1 MENGNYYKHRHRPNR
16 RRRRARGGII
26 SFKNVVSAVP
36 GGSALLALWKATPQ
50 PIKDRFSVRKDLPP
64 DVRALFKQYGDI
76 PIASMAVCREPIKA
90 GVAAA
95 LNLLSLGQFNRNMKA
110 LNYENMF
117 HLYLQIKLIGAPVI
131 YLEKNEV
138 ITAKKMSGDPKE
150 SLPVKIPPGVR
161 PTINSLWKK
170 TLDKFG
176 DGIFAYDAVSCNC
189 QRFVSD
195 ILSANDLMTVDLLD
209 FVLQD
214 GASVVPKYLA
224 WFSRKVTDV
233 AAIFDHVRKGTGLR
247 GGSFSAYQ
255 LQSYEKYSVPD
266 EKKYADLRELYG
278 GLEQRVTDWV
288 DQKVKLY
295 DDLEDKRLIVLNG
308 GQWGILWTPE
318 AIAQAELW
326 IEMMD
331 PVVVQLED
339 FLEDLEEQMDVD
351 MPLVGEGLHAD
362 QPFTSSAYRGGLAR
376 VYAGTRAEQEKK
388 IADMNAS
395 NLMEKAAIG
404 TALAAHVNDVKSLIS
419 AIAAKDK
426 GKAMD
431 LVQSLVKKT
440 AGGPAGAVM
449 ASMVPFV
456 VGLSDLISGHSK
468 GEANTGEY
476 MNRAFGA
483 FPVIGPLVL
492 DTLKSAFPIHSDEEN
507 KQWFDKSHAL
517 SRRVLEFRSRF
528 SMDGPPPKSNT
539 AWWSNKDNLWWL
551 QRHPYP
557 TQEEFNSVRGQY
569 S

>member
-1 MENGNYYKHRHRPNR
+1 M
-16 RRRRARGGII
+16 
-26 SFKNVVSAVP
+26 
-36 GGSALLALWKATPQ
+36 
-50 PIKDRFSVRKDLPP
+50 
-64 DVRALFKQYGDI
+64 RALFKQYGDI